1 MTETNDLRISSAC
14 TREAGT
20 EFGDTPALLLHSLRN
35 PTGLFATQRP
45 SGFSSY
51 SEELV
56 DSMRGQVEKKI
67 VFAQSLLKDIILW
80 DELNHFSNSS
90 VFDRGFVENEL
101 AIWLNP
107 STDYEVSKRIGWR
120 LSGIPFE
127 QAYCYKN
134 PEFYTKSRGD
144 IFKEVFNDD
153 SFEWRTAPHV
163 AFLGTIQQKMRVIKR
178 FEYMCYYVINT
189 RDELLFDIQ
198 CNLNPSV

>member
-1 MTETNDLRISSAC
+1 MTEKHYSD
-14 TREAGT
+14 
-20 EFGDTPALLLHSLRN
+20 
-35 PTGLFATQRP
+35 
-45 SGFSSY
+45 Y
-51 SEELV
+51 SEGLV
-56 DSMRGQVEKKI
+56 DTMRGQIEKQI
-67 VFAQSLLKDIILW
+67 VARQSLLKDILLW
-80 DELNHFSNSS
+80 EELNHFSHLG

-107 STDYEVSKRIGWR
+107 STDYEVSKQIGYR
-120 LSGIPFE
+120 LTSIPFE

-153 SFEWRTAPHV
+153 SFVWRTAPSV
-163 AFLGTIQQKMRVIKR
+163 AFLGTIQEKMRVIKR

-198 CNLNPSV
+198 DFLKHSVQ

>member
-1 MTETNDLRISSAC
+1 MQVE
-14 TREAGT
+14 
-20 EFGDTPALLLHSLRN
+20 P
-35 PTGLFATQRP
+35 
-45 SGFSSY
+45 FS
-51 SEELV
+51 EVLV
-56 DSMRGQVEKKI
+56 DELRGQIEKQI
-67 VFAQSLLKDIILW
+67 LVRQSLLKDIILW
-80 DELNHFSNSS
+80 EELNHFSNLD
-90 VFDRGFVENEL
+90 VFDREFVENEL

-107 STDYEVSKRIGWR
+107 STDYEVSKQIGWR

-153 SFEWRTAPHV
+153 SFEWRTAPHA

-189 RDELLFDIQ
+189 REELLFDIQ
-198 CNLNPSV
+198 NFLKHSV

>member
-1 MTETNDLRISSAC
+1 MTEQYFNDSCGSFGDGIKSENNQEFTND
-14 TREAGT
+14 
-20 EFGDTPALLLHSLRN
+20 
-35 PTGLFATQRP
+35 
-45 SGFSSY
+45 Y
-51 SEELV
+51 SESLV

-67 VFAQSLLKDIILW
+67 LSWQSLLKDIILW
-80 DELNHFSNSS
+80 EELNHFSNLD

-198 CNLNPSV
+198 YNLNEFDNRVNK

>member
-1 MTETNDLRISSAC
+1 MTDTYYSDCCIGDKIESVNSQEFTET
-14 TREAGT
+14 
-20 EFGDTPALLLHSLRN
+20 
-35 PTGLFATQRP
+35 
-45 SGFSSY
+45 
-51 SEELV
+51 LV
-56 DSMRGQVEKKI
+56 DSMREQVEKQI
-67 VFAQSLLKDIILW
+67 LVRQSLLKDIMLW

-189 RDELLFDIQ
+189 RDEILFDIQ
-198 CNLNPSV
+198 HFLNETRVNT